1 MAYTHLLV
9 MVRETQLERY
19 REHLA
24 AHKDVNAHFATS
36 IAETVTMLPKRERD
50 PQIDVLVLDNGID
63 GVYELVGTLRPKHPR
78 LLILLV
84 DEDADFAMPGA
95 ADDIST
101 DPFTNDDLMRRIHKL
116 LSDRRLETLRAD
128 LMPPVRDF
136 AKRLRKAVGES
147 EKQEAAVSACRD
159 LGYDYV
165 AFYQIESLDPPLIIL
180 KTQDSAVPLKE
191 PAPLRAA
198 PDDLVSWVAKT
209 GQSRAATANDDLTY
223 ALVRA
228 KRFSSVACTAVGT
241 TSRYGVMVACCDVP
255 ITRQQ
260 VMLLELVSAQLAA
273 MVAKE

>member
-1 MAYTHLLV
+1 MTFTKLLV
-9 MVRETQLERY
+9 TVREEHLARY
-19 REHLA
+19 RENLA
-24 AHKDVNAHFATS
+24 EQKDIQINFATS
-36 IAETVTMLPKRERD
+36 ISETLALLPKRDRD
-50 PQIDVLVLDNGID
+50 PQVDALVLDNGMD
-63 GVYELVGTLRPKHPR
+63 GVYDLVGTLRPTYPR
-78 LLILLV
+78 LLIILV

-101 DPFTNDDLMRRIHKL
+101 DPFTNGDLMRRVNRL
-116 LSDRRLETLRAD
+116 MSDRRLETLRAD

-136 AKRLRKAVGES
+136 AKRLRKATGEM

-180 KTQDSAVPLKE
+180 KTHDSAVPLKE
-191 PAPLRAA
+191 PAPLRAS

-209 GQSRAATANDDLTY
+209 GQSRSATATDEPTF
-223 ALVRA
+223 ALVKA
-228 KRFSSVACTAVGT
+228 GRFSSVACTAVGT

-255 ITRQQ
+255 ITPQQ